1 MPSLLYIHGFLS
13 SPASCK
19 AQRVG
24 AWLERERPDIQ
35 FCCPHLPPYPDRAAR
50 QLDELVR
57 KQASPIY
64 LMGSSL
70 GGYWA
75 TWLAQRYGL
84 RAVLVNPA
92 VHPWQFMPEFLEVD
106 LKGYHTD
113 DSYRL
118 EARHVE
124 QIKRYAV
131 ADIAHPEDF
140 WLLVQTGDETLDY
153 REAVAKYRGA
163 KQTVEPGGDH
173 AFQGFE
179 RYIPEAVAFLEGYRL
194 GGAHPKHKKSEIL
207 D

>member
-1 MPSLLYIHGFLS
+1 MPTLVYIHGFLS
-13 SPASCK
+13 SPASHK
-19 AQRVG
+19 AQLMG
-24 AWLERERPDIQ
+24 AWLARERPDIR
-35 FCCPHLPPYPDRAAR
+35 FCCPHLSPYPDRAAD
-50 QLDELVR
+50 QLQTLINA
-57 KQASPIY
+57 ASPPVY

-75 TWLAQRYGL
+75 TWLAQRHGL
-84 RAVLVNPA
+84 RAVLINPA
-92 VHPWQFMPEFLEVD
+92 VRPWQFMPDFLEVD

-124 QIKRYAV
+124 QIKTYDVPA
-131 ADIAHPEDF
+131 ISHPENF

-153 REAVAKYRGA
+153 RQAVAHYRGA

-179 RYIPEAVAFLEGYRL
+179 RYIPRALAFLEQ
-194 GGAHPKHKKSEIL
+194 S